1 MCCLQHPVMPV
12 LFTMTGTGQFP
23 GQVHPFGPGVM
34 VLSLGIR
41 RRGRE
46 NRKYFFCLRFARW
59 HWAAWRR
66 HNVFLVNEEVSG
78 VGNSQISK
86 SQIFNT
92 VKNSSG
98 FLLNI
103 KYNYITIFNDNKYI
117 YKESLK

>member
-1 MCCLQHPVMPV
+1 M
-12 LFTMTGTGQFP
+12 
-23 GQVHPFGPGVM
+23 
-34 VLSLGIR
+34 
-41 RRGRE
+41 
-46 NRKYFFCLRFARW
+46 
-59 HWAAWRR
+59 
-66 HNVFLVNEEVSG
+66 
-78 VGNSQISK
+78 GNSQISK